1 ALDGVEVRDM
11 VQRALGFI
19 VRTGPASDQD
29 RWEEEAGVNTFTL
42 AVCIAALVAGA
53 EFLAPPERDLALAI
67 ADDWNARIEAFTAV
81 YNTALA
87 RRFGVRGY
95 YIRVAPARAIRDE
108 EAFHQRLPIKNRV
121 QDPQLPA
128 DEQIAT
134 DLLQLVRFGLR
145 RADDPLILDTVEV
158 IDALLEAKTPSGPAW
173 RRYNA
178 DGYGEHEDGAPFDG
192 TGCGRPWPLLTGER
206 GHYALLGGYD
216 ALPYL
221 QAMAHMTSFGG
232 MLPEQIW
239 DGEPIPERGLF
250 PGRPSG
256 SAMPLAW
263 THAEFI
269 KLAVSMRERRACDC
283 PDAVRLRYQGRKRSP
298 HHTVWLQQAPVARAF
313 AGVDLLIG
321 LQEPA
326 LVHFGIDGWQNASD

>member
-1 ALDGVEVRDM
+1 
-11 VQRALGFI
+11 
-19 VRTGPASDQD
+19 
-29 RWEEEAGVNTFTL
+29 
-42 AVCIAALVAGA
+42 
-53 EFLAPPERDLALAI
+53 
-67 ADDWNARIEAFTAV
+67 
-81 YNTALA
+81 
-87 RRFGVRGY
+87 
-95 YIRVAPARAIRDE
+95 
-108 EAFHQRLPIKNRV
+108 
-121 QDPQLPA
+121 
-128 DEQIAT
+128 
-134 DLLQLVRFGLR
+134 
-145 RADDPLILDTVEV
+145 
-158 IDALLEAKTPSGPAW
+158 
-173 RRYNA
+173 
-178 DGYGEHEDGAPFDG
+178 
-192 TGCGRPWPLLTGER
+192 
-206 GHYALLGGYD
+206 
-216 ALPYL
+216 L

-326 LVHFGIDGWQNASD
+326 LVHFGIDGWQNASDIATQPMGLELHVARLPVERLRSGQHVDFTWRWLSSNNWVGT